1 MNMGRPPGPERRNK
15 LRLKLP
21 QVVRVRPS
29 EPHKYEF
36 DEILSTL
43 NAARDSAYFVSQN
56 DLYEEGMRLFVTFPY
71 SKAPGSINRDFVAKV
86 VRIEDLGKGR
96 RGIAVQ
102 ILMPLADSHEG
113 YSR

>member
-1 MNMGRPPGPERRNK
+1 MDMGRPRSPERRTK

-29 EPHKYEF
+29 EPHRYEF

-43 NAARDSAYFVSQN
+43 NATRESAYFVSQN

-86 VRIEDLGKGR
+86 VRIDDLGKGK

>member
-1 MNMGRPPGPERRNK
+1 MGRPPGPERRNK

-29 EPHKYEF
+29 EPHLYEF

-96 RGIAVQ
+96 RGIAIQ
-102 ILMPLADSHEG
+102 ILMPLADTSEG
-113 YSR
+113 YGR

>member
-1 MNMGRPPGPERRNK
+1 MGRPPGPERRTK

-29 EPHKYEF
+29 EPHLYEF

-86 VRIEDLGKGR
+86 VRIDDLGKGR
-96 RGIAVQ
+96 RGIAIQ
-102 ILMPLADSHEG
+102 ILMPLSDTSEG
-113 YSR
+113 YRR

>member
-1 MNMGRPPGPERRNK
+1 MVRPSGPERRNK

-29 EPHKYEF
+29 EPHMYEF

-43 NAARDSAYFVSQN
+43 NAARDGAYFVSQN

-102 ILMPLADSHEG
+102 ILMPLSSTRGDSV
-113 YSR
+113 R

>member
-1 MNMGRPPGPERRNK
+1 MGRPPGPERRHK

-29 EPHKYEF
+29 EPHVYEF

-102 ILMPLADSHEG
+102 ILMPLSSTRGDSV
-113 YSR
+113 R

>member
-1 MNMGRPPGPERRNK
+1 MGRPPGPERRTK

-29 EPHKYEF
+29 EPHQYEF

-71 SKAPGSINRDFVAKV
+71 SKAPGSINQDFVAKV
-86 VRIEDLGKGR
+86 VRIDDLGKGR

-102 ILMPLADSHEG
+102 ILMPLSSASGDLV
-113 YSR
+113 R